1 MKNLIAILLF
11 CAIFISQNLFSQV
24 EDISTDRPDQSES
37 PYLMDKGYFQIEAGV
52 TSENDE
58 PVKDFKTN
66 TLSAPSIL
74 LRYGIAKN
82 VELRGGIEIINSKTT
97 VSGTSTSE
105 NGMGPI
111 MAGTKIKL
119 FSEKGSMPE
128 TALLLSI
135 TIPFKDNSAFQSDYI
150 GTEFR
155 FAMTN
160 NLTKRFSLSYNI
172 GGEFGAGAPGATGLY
187 TIALGASLVNKLS
200 GFVELYGF
208 MPQKTSPD
216 HRFDAGLTYLI
227 LKNVQIDAAFGFG
240 ISEKSPDFF
249 VGGGVS
255 VRLPK

>member
-1 MKNLIAILLF
+1 MKSLFTIFLF
-11 CAIFISQNLFSQV
+11 CIILISQNIFSQTG
-24 EDISTDRPDQSES
+24 DISTDRPDQSES
-37 PYLMDKGYFQIEAGV
+37 PYLMDKGYFQMEAGI

-82 VELRGGIEIINSKTT
+82 VELRGGIEVLNSKTT
-97 VSGTSTSE
+97 ISGNSVSQS
-105 NGMGPI
+105 GMSPI
-111 MAGTKIKL
+111 MVGTKIKL
-119 FSEKGSMPE
+119 FTEKGSAPE
-128 TALLLSI
+128 TSLLLSI
-135 TIPFKDNSAFQSDYI
+135 FLPFKDNSAFQSDYI

-172 GGEFGAGAPGATGLY
+172 GGEFGSGAPGATGLY
-187 TIALGASLVNKLS
+187 TISLGASLVNKLS

-208 MPQKTSPD
+208 MPQKFSPD

-227 LKNVQIDAAFGFG
+227 LKNVQVDAAFGFG
-240 ISEKSPDFF
+240 ISERSPDFF